1 MRKSLITAAAV
12 AAVAVGTAGTALAVT
27 HTGTSA
33 NNTISGCIKSGIITY
48 VHPRTATL
56 KCPAGTTFINWN
68 VTGPTG
74 KQGPSG
80 VVSTKTTDL
89 GPVASVATGGSF
101 VTNATQVGTISLK
114 AGTYLVNLNAKATP
128 PSGGT
133 GSAEVFPEFFVYN
146 QVKNASFTGD
156 LYNVGSGPLESGAN
170 AQIDSYYSGS
180 SVITLTTPTTLYVY
194 AFGYDSDRGAGGYT
208 LDDLAVT
215 ATQINP

>member
-27 HTGTSA
+27 HTSTSA
-33 NNTISGCIKSGIITY
+33 NNTISGCIKSGVITY

-68 VTGPTG
+68 ITGPTG
-74 KQGPSG
+74 RQGPSG

-89 GPVASVATGGSF
+89 GSVASVATGGSF
-101 VTNATQVGTISLK
+101 VTNATQAGTISLK
-114 AGTYLVNLNAKATP
+114 AGTYLVNVNAKATP
-128 PSGGT
+128 NVSN
-133 GSAEVFPEFFVYN
+133 SFEVFPEFFVYN
-146 QVKNASFTGD
+146 QAANPSFTGD
-156 LYNVGSGPLESGAN
+156 LFNVGSGSLAEN
-170 AQIDSYYSGS
+170 NTNIDSYFSGS
-180 SVITLTTPTTLYVY
+180 GVITLTSATTLHVY
-194 AFGYDSDRGAGGYT
+194 AFGYDSDRSAGSYT